1 MDNEKVGYKKP
12 PRENQFKPGQSGNP
26 NGRPKAAPNFNT
38 VIESELNQMV
48 SVTEGGRKKRLRKRD
63 VIAKTIVNKAAAG
76 DNKTL
81 LLAIGLIKEIEAVR
95 ALKSINTEELNKN
108 DLAIFENLKSRLLN
122 DKEDIN
128 V

>member
-1 MDNEKVGYKKP
+1 MDNEKVGYRKP

-26 NGRPKAAPNFNT
+26 NGRPKAAQNFNT

-108 DLAIFENLKSRLLN
+108 DLAIFENLKNRLLN
-122 DKEDIN
+122 NSEVID